1 MPRQARKQ
9 SGTGIYHVM
18 LRGINRQDIFEGQ
31 EDYARFL
38 TCMQQMLQPLD
49 DLGNPQPP
57 LCTFYAYCLMSNH
70 VHLLLRERT
79 ESISISLKR
88 LTVSYAAYYNKRYQ
102 RVGHL
107 FQDRFKSEPVNDI
120 EYFVTLLRYV
130 HQNPVKAGICVKA
143 EEYTWSSWQEYL
155 NDDGILPTLCYTR
168 AVLKRITLDN
178 LKELVDETLDGDITD
193 VEYTTD
199 DRLTDDDIR
208 QYLRGHWH
216 LEHPTDLQK
225 KEKTDRNEILIEA
238 IQYGA
243 PLRQLSD

>member
-1 MPRQARKQ
+1 
-9 SGTGIYHVM
+9 M
-18 LRGINRQDIFEGQ
+18 LRGINRQDIFEEQ
-31 EDYARFL
+31 EDYQQFL
-38 TCMQQMLQPLD
+38 IRLQNLVDPID
-49 DLGNPQPP
+49 DNGEHIPSY
-57 LCTFYAYCLMSNH
+57 FHVYAYCLMSNH
-70 VHLLLRERT
+70 VHLLLRERTESISISLKRLTVSYAAYYNLLRERT

-155 NDDGILPTLCYTR
+155 NDDGILPTLCYTK

-199 DRLTDDDIR
+199 DRLTDADYSSLLDM
-208 QYLRGHWH
+208 
-216 LEHPTDLQK
+216 DV
-225 KEKTDRNEILIEA
+225 NNN
-238 IQYGA
+238 
-243 PLRQLSD
+243 